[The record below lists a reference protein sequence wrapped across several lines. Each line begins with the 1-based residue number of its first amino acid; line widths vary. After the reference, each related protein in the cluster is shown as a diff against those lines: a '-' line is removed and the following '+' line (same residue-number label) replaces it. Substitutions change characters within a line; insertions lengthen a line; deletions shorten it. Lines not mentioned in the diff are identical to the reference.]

1 MTSADTT
8 VKSRTEWLA
17 KFQREYGTDY
27 LLDVIYES
35 RVGVSNVFC
44 DEGAMDTVIRT
55 AKEMLAE
62 KGEKV

>member
-1 MTSADTT
+1 MNTETT

-17 KFQREYGTDY
+17 KFGRKHGTDY
-27 LLDVIYES
+27 LLDVIHEA
-35 RVGVSNVFC
+35 RVGVSNVFS

-62 KGEKV
+62 KGEKDG